1 MKLNY
6 CLIGMLVALTPLAS
20 NADMYSEL
28 QNVYESNPVIK
39 SQRAALRAAD
49 ADVSASSAGFKP
61 YLGVS
66 ANAGA
71 ARTKVGDYSFDYN
84 PVGVGLEFQ
93 QNIFEGFSTIAQYKG
108 ARAVRDAETASLYA
122 TEQETFLNAINAYI
136 AVLRADEVLKLN
148 QNNQRVLQEYYN
160 YCADN
165 ARVGRLTKTDVAQA
179 SARVEMAKYALA
191 DAQAKYDNAVET
203 FRRVYGDAPSEFTEI
218 DLERMEKLFPAT
230 VDDAVEYAMKNHPV
244 ILALQS
250 KEKAAR
256 EKIVVARKSML
267 PAVDVRGSI
276 MQIED
281 IPYVDKVRDSRIGVY
296 LKMPLYDKGNAFA
309 NVDKVRYTVD
319 GIQEQTVNAQ
329 RTITESLHQAWNMY
343 DAQAAAITAAEAGV
357 KANKMALSGTRD
369 EQKRGRRTVLDVLN
383 AEQELLNTQVSLAQ
397 AKFGRTSAFFAV
409 LSATGLLTPENLGL
423 KIQDEE

>member
-1 MKLNY
+1 MNKN
-6 CLIGMLVALTPLAS
+6 CCFFAVMMAMVTGVA

-28 QNVYESNPVIK
+28 QSIYESSPVIMG
-39 SQRAALRAAD
+39 SRAAVRAAD
-49 ADVSASSAGFKP
+49 AGVSASSAGFKP

-71 ARTKVGDYSFDYN
+71 ARTKIGDYTFDYN
-84 PVGVGLEFQ
+84 PTGIGLEFQ
-93 QNIFEGFSTIAQYKG
+93 QNVFQGFSTIAQYKG
-108 ARAVRDAETASLYA
+108 ARAVRDAETAALYA
-122 TEQETFLNAINAYI
+122 TESDVFLTAINAYI
-136 AVLRADEVLKLN
+136 GVLRAGEVLKLN

-179 SARVEMAKYALA
+179 SARVEMAKYAMA

-203 FRRVYGDAPSEFTEI
+203 FRRVAGTTPDEFSEI
-218 DLERMEKLFPAT
+218 DMSRVKTLFPES
-230 VDDAVEYAMKNHPV
+230 VDAASEYAMKNHPA
-244 ILALQS
+244 ILALES
-250 KEKAAR
+250 RERAAR
-256 EKIVVARKSML
+256 EQIVIARKSML
-267 PAVDVRGSI
+267 PSVDVRGAI
-276 MQIED
+276 MQIDD
-281 IPYVDKVRDSRIGVY
+281 IPYIDRARDSRIGVY

-319 GIQEQTVNAQ
+319 GIQEQIVNAR
-329 RTITESLHQAWNMY
+329 RTIDESLHQAWNMY
-343 DAQAAAITAAEAGV
+343 NAQESAITAAQAGV
-357 KANKMALSGTRD
+357 KANQMALNGTRD

-383 AEQELLNTQVSLAQ
+383 AEQELLNTKVSLAQ

-423 KIQDEE
+423 EASK

>member
-6 CLIGMLVALTPLAS
+6 CLIGMLVTLTPLAA

-39 SQRAALRAAD
+39 SGRAAVRAAD

-122 TEQETFLNAINAYI
+122 TEQDTFLNAINAYI

-179 SARVEMAKYALA
+179 SARVEMAKYGLA

-203 FRRVYGDAPSEFTEI
+203 FRRIAGNTPDKFTEI
-218 DLERMEKLFPAT
+218 DLSRVEKLFPES
-230 VDDAVEYAMKNHPV
+230 VDAANEYAMSNHP
-244 ILALQS
+244 ALRALES

-256 EKIVVARKSML
+256 EKIVVARKTIL
-267 PAVDVRGSI
+267 PSVDVRGAV
-276 MQIED
+276 MQIDD
-281 IPYVDKVRDSRIGVY
+281 IPYIDRARDSRIGVY

-309 NVDKVRYTVD
+309 NVDKVRSTVD
-319 GIQEQTVNAQ
+319 GIQED
-329 RTITESLHQAWNMY
+329 TINTRRMISESLHQAWNMY
-343 DAQAAAITAAEAGV
+343 TAQESAIAAAQAGV
-357 KANKMALSGTRD
+357 KANQMALNGTRD

-397 AKFGRTSAFFAV
+397 AKFGRMSAFFAV
-409 LSATGLLTPENLGL
+409 LAASGKLTPENLGL
-423 KIQDEE
+423 EQK

>member
-6 CLIGMLVALTPLAS
+6 CLIGMLVTLTPLAA

-39 SQRAALRAAD
+39 SGRAAVRAAD

-93 QNIFEGFSTIAQYKG
+93 QNIFEGFSTIAHYKG
-108 ARAVRDAETASLYA
+108 ARAARDAETASLYA
-122 TEQETFLNAINAYI
+122 TESDVFLNAINAYVD
-136 AVLRADEVLKLN
+136 VLRAAEVLKLN

-165 ARVGRLTKTDVAQA
+165 ARVGRLTKTDTAQA
-179 SARVEMAKYALA
+179 SARVEMARYALT

-203 FRRVYGDAPSEFTEI
+203 FRRIAGDAPTEFTEI
-218 DLERMEKLFPAT
+218 DLERMEKLFPES
-230 VDDAVEYAMKNHPV
+230 VDAANEYALKNHP
-244 ILALQS
+244 ALRALES
-250 KEKAAR
+250 HERAAR
-256 EKIVVARKSML
+256 EQIVVARHSML
-267 PAVDVRGSI
+267 PSVDVRGAV
-276 MQIED
+276 MQVDD
-281 IPYVDKVRDSRIGVY
+281 IPYIDRARDSRIGVY

-309 NVDKVRYTVD
+309 NVDKVRSTVD
-319 GIQEQTVNAQ
+319 GIQED
-329 RTITESLHQAWNMY
+329 TINTRRMISESLHQAWNMY
-343 DAQAAAITAAEAGV
+343 TAQESAIAAAQAGV
-357 KANKMALSGTRD
+357 KANQMALNGTRD

-397 AKFGRTSAFFAV
+397 AKFGRMSAFFAV
-409 LSATGLLTPENLGL
+409 LAASGKLTPENLGL
-423 KIQDEE
+423 EQK